1 MKIGFIGL
9 GAMGGRLAD
18 RLTGVGELT
27 VFDAS
32 ERAMEPFTGRALLG
46 SSIAEAGTDAD
57 VVGVCVR
64 TGAQVDDCAD
74 ALLPSAR
81 SCMRSRSS
89 PRTKHASSAPTSAGQ
104 RRPERRQRRL
114 SLPRAGLVLGDA
126 GGDQRRYTRRA
137 R

>member
-64 TGAQVDDCAD
+64 TGAQVDDCVD
-74 ALLPSAR
+74 ALLPVMKRGSVLMIHSTVSPDNVKAAAKRAELHAIKELAADEARIERAYLGRSAQ
-81 SCMRSRSS
+81 
-89 PRTKHASSAPTSAGQ
+89 T
-104 RRPERRQRRL
+104 
-114 SLPRAGLVLGDA
+114 
-126 GGDQRRYTRRA
+126 
-137 R
+137 